1 MATLHLSESVVAQL
15 RERCEASYPREAC
28 GLLLGQEQPR
38 EGKGPKR
45 MVLRLHPARNLNA
58 ERPERRYDLDPR
70 AFIAADTLARAEG
83 LDILGVYHS
92 HPDHP
97 PNPSPTDLA
106 GAQPGWSY
114 VILAVKGEGS
124 EGSGESQEYRS
135 WTLDGGAFVEEKTCV
150 C

>member
-15 RERCEASYPREAC
+15 RSCCEETYPREAC
-28 GLLLGQEQPR
+28 GLMLGQEIPR

-45 MVLRLHPARNLNA
+45 MVVQLHPARNLNA

-70 AFIAADTLARAEG
+70 DFIAADARARAEG

-97 PNPSPTDLA
+97 PSPSQTDLA

-114 VILAVKGEGS
+114 IILAVKGDGN
-124 EGSGESQEYRS
+124 EGSGISQEYRS
-135 WTLDGGAFVEEKTCV
+135 WTLVDGAFVEEKTCV